1 MRWPWEFLVK
11 TKATDT
17 GENTQWTDPAKK
29 EVEISRDRIARIN
42 KILAEARSAEV
53 VIKTR
58 R

>member
-1 MRWPWEFLVK
+1 MK

-17 GENTQWTDPAKK
+17 SENTQWTDPAKK

-42 KILAEARSAEV
+42 RILAEARSAEV